1 MKRRNP
7 YPVGI
12 RMQSHQHP
20 FGMLMKKRTFS
31 NEEYRYGF
39 NSQEKD
45 DEVAGSGNMNTAEY
59 WEYDCRLGR
68 RWNLDPVIKVFESPY
83 ASFANNPIW
92 FADPFG
98 LDSTER
104 AAAVGKANDY
114 KQQNNNGAND
124 SYQLGAR
131 QEPGGKTDCQ
141 GMVDKCVM
149 AAGVADPDKQNQ
161 ATGVLNIVK
170 ASTKVNDMNNA
181 QAGNA
186 VVIDWSKSQKGF
198 GHIGLITKVNR
209 DANGNVVSLVVV
221 HSGGSQGSGRSGPM
235 EATIY
240 INPSN
245 KYEYYTDK
253 LINGIYK
260 WDSPDNPEQDNT
272 ANPVVVVNPVQN
284 NATNSGGNSRPLL
297 SNSNIKPQS
306 QSVKSIV
313 QPIATNP
320 PVSTYVVPPV
330 SINLMQR

>member
-1 MKRRNP
+1 MPERSFSS
-7 YPVGI
+7 PV
-12 RMQSHQHP
+12 
-20 FGMLMKKRTFS
+20 
-31 NEEYRYGF
+31 YRYGF
-39 NSQEKD
+39 NGQEKD
-45 DEVAGSGNMNTAEY
+45 DEVSGEGNTNTAEY
-59 WEYDCRLGR
+59 WEYDTRLGR
-68 RWNLDPVIKVFESPY
+68 RWNIDPVIKVFESPY
-83 ASFANNPIW
+83 ASFANNPVW

-104 AAAVGKANDY
+104 AAAVGKANVY
-114 KQQNNNGAND
+114 KDKNNNGANN
-124 SYQLGAR
+124 SYVLGAR
-131 QEPGGKTDCQ
+131 QEPGGSTDCQ

-149 AAGVADPDKQNQ
+149 AAGVPDPDKQNQ

-170 ASTKVNDMNNA
+170 ASTKVDDMNNA

-186 VVIDWSKSQKGF
+186 VVIDWSKSQTGF

-221 HSGGSQGSGRSGPM
+221 HSGGDTKKGRSGPM

-253 LINGIYK
+253 LLTGIYK
-260 WDSPDNPEQDNT
+260 WDSPDNPAQDNT

-284 NATNSGGNSRPLL
+284 NATNSGGNSRPVLYNT
-297 SNSNIKPQS
+297 NSKPQS

-313 QPIATNP
+313 QPIATNA

-330 SINLMQR
+330 SINLMRR